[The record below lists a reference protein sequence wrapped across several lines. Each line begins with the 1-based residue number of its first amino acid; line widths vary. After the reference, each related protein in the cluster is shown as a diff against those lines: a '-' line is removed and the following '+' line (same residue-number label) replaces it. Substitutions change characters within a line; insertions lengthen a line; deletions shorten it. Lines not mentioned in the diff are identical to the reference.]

1 LYIFAEQIKC
11 WSLTSGNEGNM
22 KTIILALAFLG
33 ITNNILAQEGR
44 ISGFIKGADAAV
56 ASATVSI
63 PALKK
68 TVITDDSGHFHF
80 TNIPY
85 GIHTLNISAVN
96 FNNHNTRVTLRSP
109 VSNLDISLTESN
121 STMGEVVISGTMK
134 PISKMAS
141 PIPVEVYSPNYFKK
155 NPSPN
160 IFESLQM
167 VNGVQ
172 PQLNCNVC
180 NTGDIHINGMEGPY
194 TMILID
200 GMPIV
205 SSLSTVYGLA
215 GIPNSMVKRI
225 EIVKGPA
232 STLYGSEAVGG
243 LVNIITKDAG
253 SSDKLRVDLSAT
265 SVGEYNADLTTKFKL
280 NNKIS
285 SLLGIN
291 YFNYQQLR
299 DINGDNFTDV
309 TLQNRISVFNKWSFK
324 QKNDLQ
330 SSLALRY
337 VNENRWG
344 GELQW
349 QPKFKGTDSVYGES
363 INTNRVELI
372 STVALSKSL
381 TADISYNYHLQDSY
395 YGRIKYYASQQV
407 AFGQLRWSRTLGR
420 HELLMG
426 LPFRYTYYD
435 DNSPATA
442 NINGKNKPSHTYLP
456 GIFIQDQFTVNTK
469 LTSLIGLRYDYNNE
483 HGSILTPRL
492 AFKLSPNMNNTI
504 RLSAGNGFR
513 VVNLFTEDHA
523 ALTGAREVVIA
534 SALKPEQSWN
544 GNLNYTGFIRHNT
557 GFIGLDASVFYTR
570 FTNKIVADLISD
582 PNKIIYDN
590 LRGYAISQGVTLN
603 TDFSFTKGLK
613 LIAGVTFMDVFQMDK
628 NSNGSKTKV
637 PQLYAPKVSGTFAIS
652 YPITKYGLAF
662 DLTGKVNGPMKLAVV
677 PNDFRPAESPWYG
690 ILNFQATKTWKSG
703 IEFYGGVKNIL
714 NFLPKDPLLHPDD
727 PFDKPGGKYFD
738 NNGVARPDTNPYG
751 YVFDPS
757 YNYAPVQGA
766 KLFAGVRWYIR

>member
-1 LYIFAEQIKC
+1 MRTTVSFLIACFLTNSAFAQQGK
-11 WSLTSGNEGNM
+11 
-22 KTIILALAFLG
+22 
-33 ITNNILAQEGR
+33 
-44 ISGFIKGADAAV
+44 ISGTVTGNGKAIIA
-56 ASATVSI
+56 ATVV
-63 PALKK
+63 LKPLGS
-68 TVITDDSGHFHF
+68 TVMTDSTGHFHI
-80 TNIPY
+80 TNVPFGNYI
-85 GIHTLNISAVN
+85 IEISAVN
-96 FNNHNTRVTLRSP
+96 FTGYASTLS
-109 VSNLDISLTESN
+109 VKGNISLLNISLTEAN
-121 STMGEVVISGTMK
+121 SIMGEVVVSGTMK
-134 PISKMAS
+134 PVSKMDS
-141 PIPVEVYSPNYFKK
+141 PIPVEVYSPTYFKK

-215 GIPNSMVKRI
+215 GIPNSMVKRV
-225 EIVKGPA
+225 EVVKGPA

-243 LVNIITKDAG
+243 LINIITKDAAG
-253 SSDKLRVDLSAT
+253 SDKVRVDLSAT
-265 SVGEYNADLTTKFKL
+265 SVGEYNADVTAKFKL
-280 NNKIS
+280 DKKIS

-299 DINGDNFTDV
+299 DINKDNFTDV

-324 QKNDLQ
+324 HKSNLQ

-349 QPKFKGTDSVYGES
+349 KPEFKGTDSVYGES

-372 STVALSKSL
+372 STVALSANV

-407 AFGQLRWSRTLGR
+407 AFAQLRWNKTWGR
-420 HELLMG
+420 HDVLMG
-426 LPFRYTYYD
+426 IPFRYTFYD

-442 NINGKNKPSHTYLP
+442 DVNGSNKPAHAWLP
-456 GIFIQDQFTVNTK
+456 GIFVQDQFTVNEK
-469 LTSLIGLRYDYNNE
+469 LTTLLGLRYDYNNE
-483 HGSILTPRL
+483 HGSIVTPRL
-492 AFKLSPNMNNTI
+492 SFKFASNKNNTF

-534 SALKPEQSWN
+534 SALKPEKSWN
-544 GNLNYTGFIRHNT
+544 VNLNYTGFVTHKKGYVGI
-557 GFIGLDASVFYTR
+557 DASVFYTR
-570 FTNKIVADLISD
+570 FSNKIVADFITE

-590 LRGYAISQGVTLN
+590 LRGYAISRGVTLN
-603 TDFSFTKGLK
+603 TDFSFTNGIKI
-613 LIAGVTFMDVFQMDK
+613 IAGATWMDVFSMDK
-628 NSNGSKTKV
+628 DANGVKTKV
-637 PQLYAPKVSGTFAIS
+637 PQLFAPKISGTFAVS
-652 YPITKYGLAF
+652 YSMKKAGLAF
-662 DLTGKVNGPMKLAVV
+662 DLTGKVNGPMYLPVV
-677 PNDFRPAESPWYG
+677 PNDYRPEKSPLYS
-690 ILNFQATKTWKSG
+690 IINFQLTKTFKKG
-703 IEFYGGVKNIL
+703 FELYGGIKNL
-714 NFLPKDPLLHPDD
+714 FNFLPADPLLHPDD
-727 PFDKPGGKYFD
+727 PFDRPGGKYFD
-738 NNGVARPDTNPYG
+738 SNGAARPDTNPHG

-766 KLFAGVRWYIR
+766 KGFIGIRWFIR

>member
-1 LYIFAEQIKC
+1 MLSKLKYL
-11 WSLTSGNEGNM
+11 SLWTGMNIEIM
-22 KTIILALAFLG
+22 KKIITLLACFG
-33 ITNNILAQEGR
+33 MMNYILAQAGK
-44 ISGFIKGADAAV
+44 ISGIVNGSGVPV
-56 ASATVSI
+56 ASATVTI
-63 PALKK
+63 KGLNK
-68 TVITDDSGHFHF
+68 TVITDTAGHFHF
-80 TNIPY
+80 TDIPL
-85 GIHTLNISAVN
+85 GLHTLNISAVN
-96 FNNHNTRVTLRSP
+96 FNIHTTRVT
-109 VSNLDISLTESN
+109 VSSSMSRVDVLLTESN
-121 STMGEVVISGTMK
+121 PTLGEVVISGTMK

-243 LVNIITKDAG
+243 LVNIITKDAAG
-253 SSDKLRVDLSAT
+253 SDKLRVDLSAT
-265 SVGEYNADLTTKFKL
+265 SVGEYNADVTAKFKL
-280 NNKIS
+280 SDKTS

-291 YFNYQQLR
+291 YFNYQQLK
-299 DINGDNFTDV
+299 DINKDNFTDV
-309 TLQNRISVFNKWSFK
+309 TLQNRVSVFNKWNFSQRNALHSSF
-324 QKNDLQ
+324 
-330 SSLALRY
+330 ALRY

-372 STVALSKSL
+372 STVALSKSI

-407 AFGQLRWSRTLGR
+407 AFAQLRWSKTMGR

-426 LPFRYTYYD
+426 LPFRYTIYD

-442 NINGKNKPSHTYLP
+442 NFHGDNKPSHTWLP
-456 GIFIQDQFTVNTK
+456 GIFIQDQFTVNPK
-469 LTSLIGLRYDYNNE
+469 LTSLIGLRYDHNNE

-492 AFKLSPNMNNTI
+492 AFKYSPNTNNTI

-544 GNLNYTGFIRHNT
+544 GNLNYTGYIRHNK
-557 GFIGLDASVFYTR
+557 GFVGLDASVFYTR
-570 FTNKIVADLISD
+570 FTNKIVADFLTD

-590 LRGYAISQGVTLN
+590 LRGYAVSRGITLN
-603 TDFSFTKGLK
+603 TDFSFTRGLK
-613 LIAGVTFMDVFQMDK
+613 VIAGVTFMDVFQMD
-628 NSNGSKTKV
+628 NNTNGSKTKV

-652 YPITKYGLAF
+652 YPITKYALAF
-662 DLTGKVNGPMKLAVV
+662 DITGKVNGPMKLAVV
-677 PNDFRPAESPWYG
+677 PNDFRPAESPLYS
-690 ILNFQATKTWKSG
+690 IINFQVTKTWKSG
-703 IEFYGGVKNIL
+703 IECYGGVKNIL
-714 NFLPKDPLLHPDD
+714 SFLPKDPLLHPDD
-727 PFDKPGGKYFD
+727 PFDKRGGKYFN
-738 NNGVARPDTNPYG
+738 NNGAARPETNPYG

-766 KLFAGVRWYIR
+766 KLFVGIRWFIK